1 MHKKEAY
8 MSERTEEQKVFSDP
22 IRVKLGGR
30 DYEIRPLVI
39 RQSREWR
46 KKLASA
52 MADLPQYMG
61 VDASNP
67 DKFSEALNAMM
78 VALPDQVV
86 DLFFEYAKDLPREEI
101 EDAATDDEIAK
112 AFGEVIKLAFPLAGS
127 LTQAIQS
134 LSQ

>member
-1 MHKKEAY
+1 

-30 DYEIRPLVI
+30 DYEIRPLVV

-86 DLFFEYAKDLPREEI
+86 DLFFEYAPDLPRDEI
-101 EDAATDDEIAK
+101 EEAATDDEIAK

>member
-1 MHKKEAY
+1 
-8 MSERTEEQKVFSDP
+8 
-22 IRVKLGGR
+22 
-30 DYEIRPLVI
+30 
-39 RQSREWR
+39 
-46 KKLASA
+46 

-127 LTQAIQS
+127 LSQAIQS